1 MFIIKIQ
8 KWHILT
14 CNINTVV
21 INFLVPFRHGERIG
35 FSYLVSQKYIG
46 DNALVRVLR
55 NSETLEFNIKLA
67 KHKELIPSHIEG
79 KPPSYYIIAGFV
91 FTAVTV
97 PYLRSEVSL
106 LIPCSRA
113 LSFSLNMVFLSIPV
127 CLFVSVNLWI
137 FINLQFGNLFDV
149 PIKLLDKHLH
159 AMAQSIDEQ
168 LVVVSQVCPSHSV
181 FPMLFDR
188 IVSSVYSAFLAQ
200 VYSNCSRYLLLIL
213 ILDMRTLLTIR
224 SENLYT
230 TLLFL

>member
-1 MFIIKIQ
+1 
-8 KWHILT
+8 
-14 CNINTVV
+14 
-21 INFLVPFRHGERIG
+21 
-35 FSYLVSQKYIG
+35 
-46 DNALVRVLR
+46 
-55 NSETLEFNIKLA
+55 
-67 KHKELIPSHIEG
+67 
-79 KPPSYYIIAGFV
+79 
-91 FTAVTV
+91 
-97 PYLRSEVSL
+97 
-106 LIPCSRA
+106 
-113 LSFSLNMVFLSIPV
+113 MVFLSIPV
-127 CLFVSVNLWI
+127 CLFVSVNRWI

-224 SENLYT
+224 SENLLHNSAFSVNGLIT
-230 TLLFL
+230 FILASNFMLSFFLCPMQQIIHHLKLLK